1 MNNSTFVG
9 RITKDPSLKK
19 VNIGGVETS
28 VLNFY
33 IAVDESHGEYNKTE
47 FVYVTVWRGLADAI
61 AKYMKQGDI
70 IGVIGATHT
79 KTYVDREG
87 KVQTT
92 LAVPR
97 PYFTEF
103 LGKKMANDAPDV
115 EIPTDNDC
123 PFDD

>member
-19 VNIGGVETS
+19 VDIGGVETS

-33 IAVDESHGEYNKTE
+33 IAVDESHGEYNKPE
-47 FVYVTVWRGLADAI
+47 FVHVTVWRGLAESI
-61 AKYMKQGDI
+61 AKYMKKGDT

-79 KTYVDREG
+79 NTYVDREG
-87 KVQTT
+87 KVRTT

-103 LGKKMANDAPDV
+103 LGRKMANDAPDV
-115 EIPTDNDC
+115 TIADDNDC

>member
-33 IAVDESHGEYNKTE
+33 IAVDENHGEYNKTE
-47 FVYVTVWRGLADAI
+47 FVYVTVWRGLAEAI

-70 IGVIGATHT
+70 IGVIGAAHT

-87 KVQTT
+87 KVQAT
-92 LAVPR
+92 LTVPR

-103 LGKKMANDAPDV
+103 LGKKMANDAPEA